1 MLDINKNQNLNKSFW
16 GSFYFYT
23 FNLKVDF
30 C

>member
-1 MLDINKNQNLNKSFW
+1 MVSINKNQHLNMSFW